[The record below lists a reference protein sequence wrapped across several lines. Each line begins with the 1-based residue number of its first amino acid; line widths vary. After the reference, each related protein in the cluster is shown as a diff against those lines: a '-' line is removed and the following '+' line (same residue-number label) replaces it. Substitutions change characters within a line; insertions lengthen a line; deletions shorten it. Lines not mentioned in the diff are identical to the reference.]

1 MLRSNFVLIFIV
13 LATLVLPA
21 TATEPADS
29 STAPARGLLLVANKW
44 EHTLGIVDPEAG
56 RQLAKVTVG
65 VNDHEV
71 TASPDGRFA
80 YVPVYGS
87 SAFGQPGSDG
97 RTAAVDCIK
106 ACGRVAR
113 IA

>member
-1 MLRSNFVLIFIV
+1 MLRSNFVLIFIA
-13 LATLVLPA
+13 LASLVLPA
-21 TATEPADS
+21 TATDPVHRS

-87 SAFGQPGSDG
+87 SVVGQPGSDG
-97 RTAAVDCIK
+97 RT
-106 ACGRVAR
+106 
-113 IA
+113 